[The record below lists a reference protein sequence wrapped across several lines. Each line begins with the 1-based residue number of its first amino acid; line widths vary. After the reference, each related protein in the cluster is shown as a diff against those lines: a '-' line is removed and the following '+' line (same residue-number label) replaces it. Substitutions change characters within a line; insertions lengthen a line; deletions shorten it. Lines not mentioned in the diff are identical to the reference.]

1 MSRLSKEAEQ
11 EKRLDAEKLEREVF
25 LNDVRHVLSSVQGRR
40 FVWWIL
46 DMAGVYRTSFTGN
59 STTFFN
65 EGARN
70 IGLRVLAYVM
80 DAKPEAFLLMQQE
93 DKKRKE
99 RKANGNGR

>member
-1 MSRLSKEAEQ
+1 MSRISKEAEQ
-11 EKRLDAEKLEREVF
+11 EKRLETEKLEREVF

-40 FVWWIL
+40 FVWRIL
-46 DMAGVYRTSFTGN
+46 DMAGVYRSSFTGN
-59 STTFFN
+59 SSTFFN

-70 IGLRVLAYVM
+70 IGLRVLSDVM

-99 RKANGNGR
+99 RKSNGK

>member
-1 MSRLSKEAEQ
+1 MSRISKTAEQ
-11 EKRLDAEKLEREVF
+11 EKRLEAEKLEREVF
-25 LNDVRHVLSSVQGRR
+25 INDVRHVLSSVQGRR
-40 FVWWIL
+40 FVWRIL
-46 DMAGVYRTSFTGN
+46 DMAGVYRSSFTGN

-70 IGLRVLAYVM
+70 IGLRVLSDVM

-99 RKANGNGR
+99 RKANAR

>member
-1 MSRLSKEAEQ
+1 MRTSKKEEQ
-11 EKRLDAEKLEREVF
+11 EKRLETEKLEREVF

-40 FVWWIL
+40 FVWRIL
-46 DMAGVYRTSFTGN
+46 DMAGVYRSSFTGN

-70 IGLRVLAYVM
+70 IGLRVLSDVM

-99 RKANGNGR
+99 RKANAR

>member
-1 MSRLSKEAEQ
+1 MSRISKTEEQ
-11 EKRLDAEKLEREVF
+11 EKRLEAEKLEREVF

-40 FVWWIL
+40 FVWRIL
-46 DMAGVYRTSFTGN
+46 DMAGVYRSSFTGN

-70 IGLRVLAYVM
+70 IGLRVLSDVM

-99 RKANGNGR
+99 RKANAR

>member
-1 MSRLSKEAEQ
+1 MSRISKEAEQ
-11 EKRLDAEKLEREVF
+11 EKRLEAEKLEREVF

-40 FVWWIL
+40 FVWRIL
-46 DMAGVYRTSFTGN
+46 DMAGVYRSSFTGN

-70 IGLRVLAYVM
+70 IGLRVLSDVM

-99 RKANGNGR
+99 RKANAR

>member
-1 MSRLSKEAEQ
+1 MSRISKEAEQ
-11 EKRLDAEKLEREVF
+11 EKRLEAEKLEREVF

-40 FVWWIL
+40 FVWRIL
-46 DMAGVYRTSFTGN
+46 DMAGVYRSSFTGN
-59 STTFFN
+59 SSTFFN

-70 IGLRVLAYVM
+70 IGLRVLSDVM

-99 RKANGNGR
+99 RKANAR

>member
-1 MSRLSKEAEQ
+1 MRTSKEEEQ
-11 EKRLDAEKLEREVF
+11 EKRLENEKLEREIL

-40 FVWWIL
+40 FVWRIL
-46 DMAGVYRTSFTGN
+46 DMAGVYRSSFTGN
-59 STTFFN
+59 SSTFFN

-70 IGLRVLAYVM
+70 IGLRVLSDVM

-99 RKANGNGR
+99 RKSNGK

>member
-1 MSRLSKEAEQ
+1 VSRISKTEEQ
-11 EKRLDAEKLEREVF
+11 EKRLEAEKLEREVF

-40 FVWWIL
+40 FVWRIL
-46 DMAGVYRTSFTGN
+46 DMAGVYRSSFTGN

-70 IGLRVLAYVM
+70 IGLRVLSDVM

-99 RKANGNGR
+99 RKANAR

>member
-1 MSRLSKEAEQ
+1 VSRISKEAEQ
-11 EKRLDAEKLEREVF
+11 EKRLEAEKLEREVF

-40 FVWWIL
+40 FVWRIL
-46 DMAGVYRTSFTGN
+46 DMAGVYRSSFTGN

-70 IGLRVLAYVM
+70 IGLRVLSDVM

-99 RKANGNGR
+99 RKANAR

>member
-1 MSRLSKEAEQ
+1 MRTSKKEEQ
-11 EKRLDAEKLEREVF
+11 EKRLENEKLEREIL

-40 FVWWIL
+40 FVWRIL
-46 DMAGVYRTSFTGN
+46 DMAGVYRSSFTGN

-70 IGLRVLAYVM
+70 IGLRVLSDVM
-80 DAKPEAFLLMQQE
+80 DAKPEAFLQMQQE

-99 RKANGNGR
+99 RKSNGK

>member
-1 MSRLSKEAEQ
+1 VSRISKEAEQ
-11 EKRLDAEKLEREVF
+11 EKRLEAEKLEREVF

-40 FVWWIL
+40 FVWRIL
-46 DMAGVYRTSFTGN
+46 DMAGVYRSSFTGN

-70 IGLRVLAYVM
+70 IGLRVLSDVM

-99 RKANGNGR
+99 RKSNGK

>member
-1 MSRLSKEAEQ
+1 VSRISKEAEQ
-11 EKRLDAEKLEREVF
+11 EKRLENEKLEREIL

-40 FVWWIL
+40 FVWRIL
-46 DMAGVYRTSFTGN
+46 DMAGVYRSSFTGN

-70 IGLRVLAYVM
+70 IGLRVLSDVM

-99 RKANGNGR
+99 RKANAR

>member
-1 MSRLSKEAEQ
+1 MSRISKEAEQ
-11 EKRLDAEKLEREVF
+11 EKRLETEKLEREVF

-40 FVWWIL
+40 FVWRIL
-46 DMAGVYRTSFTGN
+46 DMAGVYRSSFTGN
-59 STTFFN
+59 SSTFFN

-70 IGLRVLAYVM
+70 IGLRVLSDVM

-99 RKANGNGR
+99 RKANAR

>member
-1 MSRLSKEAEQ
+1 MRTSKKEEQ
-11 EKRLDAEKLEREVF
+11 EKRLENEKLEREIL

-40 FVWWIL
+40 FVWRIL
-46 DMAGVYRTSFTGN
+46 DMAGVYRSSFTGN

-70 IGLRVLAYVM
+70 IGLRVLSDVM

-99 RKANGNGR
+99 RKANAR

>member
-1 MSRLSKEAEQ
+1 MRTSKKEEQ
-11 EKRLDAEKLEREVF
+11 VKRLENEKLEREIL

-40 FVWWIL
+40 FVWMIL
-46 DMAGVYRTSFTGN
+46 DMAGVYRSSFTGN

-70 IGLRVLAYVM
+70 IGLRVLSDVM
-80 DAKPEAFLLMQQE
+80 DAKPEAFLQMQQE

-99 RKANGNGR
+99 RKSNGK

>member
-1 MSRLSKEAEQ
+1 VRTSKKEEQ
-11 EKRLDAEKLEREVF
+11 EKRLENEKLEREIL

-40 FVWWIL
+40 FVWRIL
-46 DMAGVYRTSFTGN
+46 DMAGVYRSSFTGN

-70 IGLRVLAYVM
+70 IGLRVLSDVM

-99 RKANGNGR
+99 RKANAR

>member
-1 MSRLSKEAEQ
+1 VSRISKEAEQ
-11 EKRLDAEKLEREVF
+11 EKRLEAEKLEREVF

-40 FVWWIL
+40 FVWMIL
-46 DMAGVYRTSFTGN
+46 DMAGVYRSSFTGN

-70 IGLRVLAYVM
+70 IGLRVLSDVM

-99 RKANGNGR
+99 RKANAR

>member
-1 MSRLSKEAEQ
+1 MSRISKEAEQ
-11 EKRLDAEKLEREVF
+11 EKRLEAEKLEREVF

-40 FVWWIL
+40 FVWRIL
-46 DMAGVYRTSFTGN
+46 DMAGVYRSSFTGN

-70 IGLRVLAYVM
+70 IGLRVLSDVM

-99 RKANGNGR
+99 RKSNGK

>member
-1 MSRLSKEAEQ
+1 MRTSKKEEQ
-11 EKRLDAEKLEREVF
+11 EKRLENEKLEREIL

-40 FVWWIL
+40 FVWRIL
-46 DMAGVYRTSFTGN
+46 DMAGVYRSSFTGN
-59 STTFFN
+59 SSTFFN

-70 IGLRVLAYVM
+70 IGLRVLSDVM

-99 RKANGNGR
+99 RKSNGK